1 MSAWIVFGLD
11 HHAFDS
17 DLEGKTARMRRGG
30 YWLGMRWWLAAAFA
44 LVAAIT
50 AIAVVRV
57 TAARSEDAFRRNA
70 EEFAIGN
77 SFGAAVRLASVADR
91 ASLESEATQI
101 AQNRRVSLYLFDGE
115 GRAVTPERSRGLRF
129 ADLPQADEA
138 LAAAL
143 EGRRFVGS
151 SDDGAAI
158 IVGLPLLSST
168 AEALVA
174 YSVRPEL
181 REQLGIVRD
190 ESVEA
195 ALWAVLVGAGAGLLF
210 AVFIGRRLG
219 RIAQTASAI
228 ESGDFTRE
236 LSDRFPDEVGS
247 LAQSVD
253 RMRLRLEALVTT
265 LREDKE
271 QFEQLVE
278 RLHDGVL
285 LVDSDGHLEYANSH
299 ARQLFRGAER
309 GAGLDELLGEPELI
323 GFMRALLDGRS
334 PDETIYVL
342 RDNKTLQVSGVPA
355 HGRRDGAILVVA
367 DVTQRE
373 RTERAQREFVTNAA
387 HELRTPVASIVTSIE
402 MLQTGAKDVPE
413 RRDQFLDYIERESN
427 RLTRL
432 TRALLVLARAEA
444 EQEPPRSERV
454 TLGPVLER
462 VAEDLEPH
470 GPVNVTVQCDP
481 DLTVATD
488 PELLEQALHSVA
500 QNAERHTK
508 QGSIV
513 IRGRQV
519 DDAHVAVHVID
530 TGTGIDDAQ
539 PERLFERFYRG
550 NGADG
555 GFGLGLAI
563 AAQSVR
569 AVGGTIEIRANE
581 EVGTTV
587 EVVLPAGDAT

>member
-1 MSAWIVFGLD
+1 M
-11 HHAFDS
+11 H
-17 DLEGKTARMRRGG
+17 RGG

-57 TAARSEDAFRRNA
+57 AAARSEDAFRANA

-77 SFGAAVRLASVADR
+77 SFGAAVRLASVPNR
-91 ASLESEATQI
+91 LSLEREATRI
-101 AQNRRVSLYLFDGE
+101 AQTRRVSLYLFDDV
-115 GRAVTPERSRGLRF
+115 GRAVTAQRSRGVRF
-129 ADLPQADEA
+129 ADLAQGDEA

-158 IVGLPLLSST
+158 IVGLPLVSST
-168 AEALVA
+168 AGALVA

-181 REQLGIVRD
+181 RQQLGIVRD
-190 ESVEA
+190 ESGEA
-195 ALWAVLVGAGAGLLF
+195 ALWAILVGAGAGLLF
-210 AVFIGRRLG
+210 AGFIGRRLG
-219 RIAQTASAI
+219 RIAQTARAI
-228 ESGDFTRE
+228 ESGDFTRK

-247 LAQSVD
+247 LAQSID
-253 RMRLRLEALVTT
+253 RMRLRLDALVTR

-285 LVDSDGHLEYANSH
+285 LVDAEGRLEYANSH
-299 ARQLFRGAER
+299 ARQLFRGMEP
-309 GAGLDELLGEPELI
+309 GSNLDELLAEPELV
-323 GFMRALLDGRS
+323 GFMRALLDGQGPQDAVYIVR
-334 PDETIYVL
+334 DE
-342 RDNKTLQVSGVPA
+342 KTLQVSGVPA
-355 HGRRDGAILVVA
+355 QGMGDGAILVVA

-387 HELRTPVASIVTSIE
+387 HELRTPVSAIVTSIE
-402 MLQTGAKDVPE
+402 MLQTGAKEDPE
-413 RRDQFLDYIERESN
+413 RRDEFLAYIEHESD

-444 EQEPPRSERV
+444 RQEPPRSEQVR
-454 TLGPVLER
+454 LGPLLER
-462 VAEDLEPH
+462 VAGDLEPPT
-470 GPVNVTVQCDP
+470 PVEVGVQCDP

-488 PELLEQALHSVA
+488 PELLEQALQSVA
-500 QNAERHTK
+500 QNAERHTR
-508 QGSIV
+508 QGSIL

-519 DDAHVAVHVID
+519 DPTHVAVQVID
-530 TGTGIDDAQ
+530 TGTGIGAARQ
-539 PERLFERFYRG
+539 ERLFERFYRG
-550 NGADG
+550 NGTKE

-569 AVGGTIEIRANE
+569 VIGGTIEIRSNE
-581 EVGTTV
+581 EAGTTV
-587 EVVLPAGDAT
+587 ELLLPTGGVAG

>member
-1 MSAWIVFGLD
+1 
-11 HHAFDS
+11 
-17 DLEGKTARMRRGG
+17 MRRGS

-57 TAARSEDAFRRNA
+57 TAARSEDAFRRGA

-77 SFGAAVRLASVADR
+77 SFGAAVRLASVADP
-91 ASLESEATQI
+91 ADLEQEATQI
-101 AQNRRVSLYLFDGE
+101 AENRRVSLYLFDEDGH
-115 GRAVTPERSRGLRF
+115 AVTSQRSRGVRF

-158 IVGLPLLSST
+158 IVGLPLLSSS
-168 AEALVA
+168 ADALVA

-181 REQLGIVRD
+181 RQQLGIVRD
-190 ESVEA
+190 ESGEA
-195 ALWAVLVGAGAGLLF
+195 ALWAILVGAGAGLLL
-210 AVFIGRRLG
+210 AGFIGRRLS
-219 RIAQTASAI
+219 RIAETARAI

-247 LAQSVD
+247 LAKSIDQ
-253 RMRLRLEALVTT
+253 MRLRLDALVTT
-265 LREDKE
+265 LRKDKE

-278 RLHDGVL
+278 RLHDGIL
-285 LVDSDGHLEYANSH
+285 LVDADGRLEYANSY
-299 ARQLFRGAER
+299 ARQLFKGME
-309 GAGLDELLGEPELI
+309 AGSKADDLFGEPELV
-323 GFMRALLDGRS
+323 GFVRALLDGRS
-334 PDETIYVL
+334 PDEMIYVL
-342 RDNKTLQVSGVPA
+342 RDNKTLQVSGVA
-355 HGRRDGAILVVA
+355 AQGRGDGAILVVA

-387 HELRTPVASIVTSIE
+387 HELRTPVAAIVTSIE
-402 MLQTGAKDVPE
+402 MLQTGAKEDPA
-413 RRDQFLDYIERESN
+413 RRDEFLAYIEHESN

-444 EQEPPRSERV
+444 RQELPRNEPMS
-454 TLGPVLER
+454 LGPVLER

-470 GPVNVTVQCDP
+470 APVDVAVQCDP
-481 DLTVATD
+481 DLTVAAD
-488 PELLEQALHSVA
+488 PELLEQALQSIA
-500 QNAERHTK
+500 QNAKRYTS
-508 QGSIV
+508 QGSIL
-513 IRGRQV
+513 IQGRQV
-519 DDAHVAVHVID
+519 DPEHVAVQVID
-530 TGTGIDDAQ
+530 TGTGIDGTKQD
-539 PERLFERFYRG
+539 RLFERFYRG
-550 NGADG
+550 NGTNG

-569 AVGGTIEIRANE
+569 AIGGTIEIRSNDE
-581 EVGTTV
+581 IGTTV
-587 EVVLPAGDAT
+587 ELVLPTGGVAG

>member
-1 MSAWIVFGLD
+1 MRFDLD
-11 HHAFDS
+11 A
-17 DLEGKTARMRRGG
+17 EGRFSRMHRGS

-57 TAARSEDAFRRNA
+57 TAARSEDAFRRSA

-91 ASLESEATQI
+91 AKLQQETTQI
-101 AQNRRVSLYLFDGE
+101 AQNRRVSLYLFDNDGH
-115 GRAVTPERSRGLRF
+115 AVTSQRSRGVRF
-129 ADLPQADEA
+129 AELPQADDA

-168 AEALVA
+168 ADALVA

-190 ESVEA
+190 ESGEA
-195 ALWAVLVGAGAGLLF
+195 ALWAILVGAGAGLLL
-210 AVFIGRRLG
+210 AGFIGRRLS
-219 RIAQTASAI
+219 RIAQTARAI

-247 LAQSVD
+247 LANSIDQ
-253 RMRLRLEALVTT
+253 MRLRLEALVTT
-265 LREDKE
+265 LRRDKE

-278 RLHDGVL
+278 RLHDGIL
-285 LVDSDGHLEYANSH
+285 LVDADGRLEYANPY
-299 ARQLFRGAER
+299 ARQLFKGVE
-309 GAGLDELLGEPELI
+309 AGSKPDELLGEPELV

-355 HGRRDGAILVVA
+355 QGSGDGAILVVA

-387 HELRTPVASIVTSIE
+387 HELRTPVAAIVTSIE
-402 MLQTGAKDVPE
+402 MLQTGAKEDPE
-413 RRDQFLDYIERESN
+413 RRDEFLAYIEHESN

-444 EQEPPRSERV
+444 RQELPRNEPIS
-454 TLGPVLER
+454 LGPVLER
-462 VAEDLEPH
+462 VADDLEPH
-470 GPVNVTVQCDP
+470 LPVDVAVQCDP
-481 DLTVATD
+481 DLTVAAD
-488 PELLEQALHSVA
+488 PELLEQALQSVA
-500 QNAERHTK
+500 RNAERYTK
-508 QGSIV
+508 QGSIT
-513 IRGRQV
+513 IQGRQI
-519 DDAHVAVHVID
+519 DPEHIAVQVID
-530 TGTGIDDAQ
+530 TGTGVDGSDR
-539 PERLFERFYRG
+539 ERLFERFYRG
-550 NGADG
+550 NGTSG

-569 AVGGTIEIRANE
+569 AIGGTIEIRSNDE
-581 EVGTTV
+581 IGTTV
-587 EVVLPAGDAT
+587 ELVLPAGALAG